1 MLIRMAGPG
10 PIDALYHAV
19 RFDDLKFAER
29 LAVWTLR
36 LWNQSVAPDGSHRN
50 ILSIAYEKAGAPDAM
65 PSIDG
70 TLWAFQIGG
79 HRKLSVG
86 YPCTA
91 TLSEDERRLLHLLA
105 CYQAGAAPAA
115 RPVLDTLA
123 PAATARAVQAPL
135 SVWAACLERAG
146 LVLPIRD
153 WDLPEL
159 RGPVQIES
167 TSTQHQRAV
176 H

>member
-1 MLIRMAGPG
+1 MLIRMAGSG

-36 LWNQSVAPDGSHRN
+36 LWTQSVAPDGSHRN
-50 ILSIAYEKAGAPDAM
+50 ILSIAYEKAGAADAM

-70 TLWAFQIGG
+70 TLWAFRIGG
-79 HRKLSVG
+79 HRKLTVG
-86 YPCTA
+86 YPRA
-91 TLSEDERRLLHLLA
+91 GTLSEDERRILHLLA

-123 PAATARAVQAPL
+123 PPATARAIQAPL
-135 SVWAACLERAG
+135 SVWAGCLERAG

-159 RGPVQIES
+159 RGPARTNPLS
-167 TSTQHQRAV
+167 SKHPAV

>member
-36 LWNQSVAPDGSHRN
+36 LWNQSVTPDGSHRN
-50 ILSIAYEKAGAPDAM
+50 ILSIAYEKAGVPDAM

-70 TLWAFQIGG
+70 TLWAFRIGG

-86 YPCTA
+86 FPCAA
-91 TLSEDERRLLHLLA
+91 TLSEDERRILHLLS

-115 RPVLDTLA
+115 RPVMDALA

-146 LVLPIRD
+146 LVLPMRD

-159 RGPVQIES
+159 RGPAHCGKAGAEHPVL
-167 TSTQHQRAV
+167 H
-176 H
+176 